1 MDKYIDNFI
10 DYLRIERQYAQNTCQ
25 AYQRDLGKLLEFAKS
40 KPINQWSQLTTEHIN
55 LLMMQ
60 IRHKGI
66 SPRSMRRYLS
76 SIHSFLTY
84 LMHQGVVKHNCSI
97 DLKTPKIDKNLPD
110 TLDYNQVL
118 MMLKLQSNKP
128 SEPRDIAMI
137 EVLYSCGLRVSELVG
152 LDVADVDFNEGFLR
166 VEGKGAKVRY
176 TPIGKQAKT
185 ALKVYLK
192 QHTEKA
198 LFLNNKQQR
207 IGVRSVENMVK
218 NRALNAGI
226 KVNVYPHMLR
236 HAAATHFLQSSHD
249 LRTTQ
254 EFLGHKDIK
263 STQVYTHLDFLELS
277 KVYDNCHPR
286 SKREAKK

>member
-10 DYLRIERQYAQNTCQ
+10 DYLKIERQYAKNTCQ

-40 KPINQWSQLTTEHIN
+40 KRISQWSKLSAEDIN

-76 SIHSFLTY
+76 SIHGFLAY
-84 LMHQGVVKHNCSI
+84 LMHRGVVKHNCSI

-118 MMLKLQSNKP
+118 MMLKLQTNNP
-128 SEPRDIAMI
+128 SEQRDVAMI

-152 LDVADVDFNEGFLR
+152 LDVVDVDFNEGFLR
-166 VEGKGAKVRY
+166 VLGKGAKVRY
-176 TPIGKQAKT
+176 TPLGQAAQI
-185 ALKVYLK
+185 ALKNYLQ
-192 QHTEKA
+192 QHNQQA
-198 LFLNNKQQR
+198 LFLNNKNSR
-207 IGVRSVENMVK
+207 ISTRSVENIVK
-218 NRALNAGI
+218 NRALAVGI

-249 LRTTQ
+249 LRVTQ
-254 EFLGHKDIK
+254 DFLGHKSIK
-263 STQVYTHLDFLELS
+263 STQVYTHLDFQELA
-277 KVYDNCHPR
+277 KTYDKCHPR

>member
-10 DYLRIERQYAQNTCQ
+10 DYLKIERQYAQNTCQ

-40 KPINQWSQLTTEHIN
+40 KRINQWSKLSAEDIN

-76 SIHSFLTY
+76 SIHGFLTY
-84 LMHQGVVKHNCSI
+84 LMHRGVVKHNCSI

-118 MMLKLQSNKP
+118 MMLKLQTNNP
-128 SEPRDIAMI
+128 SEQRDVAMI

-152 LDVADVDFNEGFLR
+152 LDVVDVDFNEGFLR
-166 VEGKGAKVRY
+166 VLGKGAKVRY
-176 TPIGKQAKT
+176 TPLGQAAQI
-185 ALKVYLK
+185 ALKNYLQ
-192 QHTEKA
+192 QHNQQA
-198 LFLNNKQQR
+198 LFLNNKNSR
-207 IGVRSVENMVK
+207 ISTRSVENIVK
-218 NRALNAGI
+218 NRALAVGI

-249 LRTTQ
+249 LRVTQ
-254 EFLGHKDIK
+254 DFLGHKSIK
-263 STQVYTHLDFLELS
+263 STQVYTHLDFQELA
-277 KVYDNCHPR
+277 KTYDNCHPR